1 MDAVSQDDFAAEVLQ
16 APGKVV
22 VDFWAEWCGPCR
34 VVGPVLEEI
43 AEENPG
49 IKFVK
54 LNVDDAPTVA
64 QNYEVMSIPT
74 ILAFDGGKVQKRIVG
89 ALPKAKLT
97 EELSEFLG

>member
-1 MDAVSQDDFAAEVLQ
+1 VDAVSQDDFAAEVLQ

>member
-43 AEENPG
+43 ADENPG

-89 ALPKAKLT
+89 ALPKAKLI